1 MKKKQY
7 KAVFRARIDFN
18 NCEPYRKPLLAGHDY
33 YLEKGSNTRV
43 FYNDI
48 ADEAI
53 RIINSDL
60 KPELQ
65 KYTSILIEEIQVY
78 AIYEGS
84 IEVIFSVILSFIQLI
99 GGLKD
104 LYDTIHLIREI
115 SERHIN
121 KKLSD
126 KFGRHFKVD
135 TYVIVPESRDYW
147 RFEKEIGMN
156 RILNSRTE
164 KRDAFF
170 YYLLVA
176 NIVLLIIIGVLVFGA
191 VKAIYIGG

>member
-7 KAVFRARIDFN
+7 KAVYRSRIDFN
-18 NCEPYRKPLLAGHDY
+18 NCEPYQKLLLPGHYY
-33 YLEKGSNTRV
+33 YLEEGSNTKV

-48 ADEAI
+48 ADEAV

-60 KPELQ
+60 KTELQ
-65 KYTSILIEEIQVY
+65 KYTSISIEEIQVY

-84 IEVIFSVILSFIQLI
+84 IEVIFSVILGFLQLI

-104 LYDTIHLIREI
+104 LYDTIHLISEI

-147 RFEKEIGMN
+147 RLEKEIGMN
-156 RILNSRTE
+156 LISDSSVG

-176 NIVLLIIIGVLVFGA
+176 NIVLLIIIGVLVSGA
-191 VKAIYIGG
+191 VKAMYFGG

>member
-1 MKKKQY
+1 MYQK
-7 KAVFRARIDFN
+7 
-18 NCEPYRKPLLAGHDY
+18 LLFPGHYY
-33 YLEKGSNTRV
+33 YLEEGSNTRV

-48 ADEAI
+48 ADEAV

-65 KYTSILIEEIQVY
+65 KYTSISIEEIQVY

-84 IEVIFSVILSFIQLI
+84 IEVIFSVILGFLQLI

-147 RFEKEIGMN
+147 RLEKEIGMN
-156 RILNSRTE
+156 LILDSSVG

-170 YYLLVA
+170 YYLFIS
-176 NIVLLIIIGVLVFGA
+176 NIVLLIIIGVSCVWCC
-191 VKAIYIGG
+191 